1 MDFYYNLHQIKSK
14 FSNFDDVARE
24 KKRQCILALKKKI
37 PMVSDSHKTKTLS
50 LRCLSKNNISR
61 DILLLI
67 AINNISKDIFLVFT
81 IYNISKDILLVFTIN
96 NISRDILLVFT
107 INNISR
113 DILLVFTINNISRD
127 TS

>member
-24 KKRQCILALKKKI
+24 KKRQCILALKKKS
-37 PMVSDSHKTKTLS
+37 PWCQTPTKQKHC
-50 LRCLSKNNISR
+50 RCLSKNNISR

-67 AINNISKDIFLVFT
+67 AINNISRDIFLVFT